1 MPKHNT
7 FYFISY
13 SSLIKYNRVYRSPI
27 FSIFF
32 PSHEVNNILFT
43 ILLSFDVPFRGC
55 AHIDAT
61 YTIALADTGYVA
73 SIWALPVTAS

>member
-1 MPKHNT
+1 MPKHNI

-13 SSLIKYNRVYRSPI
+13 SSSMKYNRVYRFPI

-43 ILLSFDVPFRGC
+43 ILLSFDVPLEG
-55 AHIDAT
+55 A
-61 YTIALADTGYVA
+61 
-73 SIWALPVTAS
+73 PV